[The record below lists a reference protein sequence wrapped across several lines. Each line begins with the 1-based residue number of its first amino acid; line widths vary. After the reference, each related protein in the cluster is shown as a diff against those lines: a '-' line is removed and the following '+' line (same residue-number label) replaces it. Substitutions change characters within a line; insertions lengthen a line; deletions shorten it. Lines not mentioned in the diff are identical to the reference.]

1 VGHVFF
7 LSLLGQMAESIELA
21 ILSSSSTVPKAGLDD
36 DAAAVPSST
45 DQAAAAAAVVDVGDH
60 DESKLYG
67 PPKMSLL
74 HLFLTF
80 LSVGIRGFGG
90 PVVQIG
96 LMKQQF
102 ILEGKVS
109 TINKPTTPQLNA
121 TWPC

>member
-1 VGHVFF
+1 
-7 LSLLGQMAESIELA
+7 MAESIELA
-21 ILSSSSTVPKAGLDD
+21 ILSSSSTAPKAGLDD

-45 DQAAAAAAVVDVGDH
+45 DQTAAAAVVDVGDH